1 MNIALLVLAKNI
13 ANLPTHYW
21 SIVVD
26 IFENYSTKGEN
37 QLLVE
42 ASEVDE
48 ETSVNDEIKNNEICE
63 IDNRNSMEIRENNET
78 LKY

>member
-26 IFENYSTKGEN
+26 IFENYSNKGEN
-37 QLLVE
+37 QLFVE
-42 ASEVDE
+42 ESEVDE
-48 ETSVNDEIKNNEICE
+48 ETSVSDEIKNNEILKLITE
-63 IDNRNSMEIRENNET
+63 IV
-78 LKY
+78 